1 MRSRRTIG
9 TAGPAALRGVS
20 AAAVALAGLAL
31 LAACSKPKQGAM
43 PPVPVTA
50 AEAVK
55 KDVPLVVSAIGT
67 VEAYNT
73 VAVKALVAGQIM
85 RVHVTEGQDVRK
97 GDLLFTIDPRPFQAA
112 LDQAQARLARD
123 KAQLTSAEAQDR
135 RYADLVK
142 KDYVTQ
148 QQADD
153 ASAAAGALAATVKAD
168 EADVQAAR
176 LNLAYC
182 SIRAPID
189 GRLGNLTVKEGNL
202 VKANDTPSLVTL
214 NQITPVYV
222 AFSVPEQQLSEIRKQ
237 AAGDALAVTAS
248 FPDDAKAAFPG
259 RLTFIDNAVDN
270 GSGTILLKATFP
282 NEDKALWP
290 GQYVNVSMNLSTL
303 KDAVTIPE
311 EAIQQGQQ
319 GYYVYVIKADDTV
332 DMHTVEVVQRL
343 GGVATIRD
351 GVQGGDRVVTDG
363 QLRLMPGA
371 KVEIKTA
378 AAQAPAAPGGAK

>member
-1 MRSRRTIG
+1 MKKTLI
-9 TAGPAALRGVS
+9 AVI
-20 AAAVALAGLAL
+20 AVALA
-31 LAACSKPKQGAM
+31 ACSGAKQKPVDEK
-43 PPVPVTA
+43 VPVTVA
-50 AEAVK
+50 VAES
-55 KDVPLVVSAIGT
+55 KDVPIQVRAIGN
-67 VEAYNT
+67 VQPISN
-73 VAVKALVAGQIM
+73 VAVRALVGGQLQKVWF
-85 RVHVTEGQDVRK
+85 REGDDVHRGQM
-97 GDLLFTIDPRPFQAA
+97 LFTIDPRPFEAA
-112 LDQAQARLARD
+112 LAQAQANLARD
-123 KAQLTSAEAQDR
+123 EANLKNAESQAA

-378 AAQAPAAPGGAK
+378 AAQAPAAPGGSK

>member
-1 MRSRRTIG
+1 
-9 TAGPAALRGVS
+9 
-20 AAAVALAGLAL
+20 
-31 LAACSKPKQGAM
+31 M

-67 VEAYNT
+67 VEAFNT
-73 VAVKALVAGQIM
+73 VSVKALVAGQIM
-85 RVHVTEGQDVRK
+85 KVHVAEGQDVKK

-123 KAQLTSAEAQDR
+123 RAQLVSAQAQDR
-135 RYADLVK
+135 RYTDLVK

-153 ASAAAGALAATVKAD
+153 ATATAGALAATVKAD
-168 EADVQAAR
+168 EADVQTAR
-176 LNLAYC
+176 LSLAYC

-189 GRLGNLTVKEGNL
+189 GRLGNMTVKEGNL

-222 AFSVPEQQLSEIRKQ
+222 AFSVPEQQL
-237 AAGDALAVTAS
+237 GDVRREASGRELAVTAS
-248 FPDDAKAAFPG
+248 FPDHPEATYAGK
-259 RLTFIDNAVDN
+259 LTFIDNAVDN

-282 NEDKALWP
+282 NEDRALWP
-290 GQYVNVSMNLSTL
+290 GQYVNVSMVLATL
-303 KDAVTIPE
+303 KDAVTVPE
-311 EAIQQGQQ
+311 EAVQQGQQ
-319 GYYVYVIKADDTV
+319 GYYVYVIKGDGTV
-332 DMHTVEVVQRL
+332 EMHTVSVVQRL
-343 GGVATIRD
+343 DGQATIKD
-351 GVQGGDRVVTDG
+351 GVTGGDRVVTDG
-363 QLRLMPGA
+363 QLRLVPGA

-378 AAQAPAAPGGAK
+378 AEGQAPAAQGGSR